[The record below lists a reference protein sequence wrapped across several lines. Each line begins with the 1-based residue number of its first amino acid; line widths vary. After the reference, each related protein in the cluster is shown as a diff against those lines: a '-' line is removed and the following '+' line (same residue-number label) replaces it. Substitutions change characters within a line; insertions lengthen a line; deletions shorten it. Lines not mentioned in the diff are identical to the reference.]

1 MQKCTEFQQIQTK
14 KKEVKTKYGQVKTG
28 NAKTWDDTQEKKAGY
43 TTK

>member
-1 MQKCTEFQQIQTK
+1 MHWIPTNPNQK